1 MKKHPIEFVKS
12 NRFDVA
18 AKYLYAKYREYN
30 FDTRFAEDVYY
41 QHLKVWNN
49 FNEIDNENKNT
60 FENFKETFHNII
72 DSIKNDGFDSAQGT
86 LPITSDEKLLNGS
99 HRLAA
104 SLLHDVPIECHV
116 TETMGEG
123 QLDCSGSYFS
133 NRGLSGFYMDAMSTE
148 YARLDT
154 KTLVITFF
162 PSATVNQ
169 QGMQTAEQMISE
181 HCDIISAK
189 TILWENN
196 APLNVARQLY
206 LGESWGLNW
215 DNNFSGFISGTALC
229 FTNTAPMVAVLV
241 VPRPHVDPVVFK
253 NHLRDIFGLGKHS
266 CHINDTHEE
275 TMRICRVFFNGN
287 SIHHLNK
294 SKNVFWPSF
303 QSQFDYY
310 KKYIKANNLDPENY
324 CITASSVLSLYGL
337 RQGQDLDY
345 LHRGDEIYGH
355 PDIHSHNQEIEKYTM
370 SKDEIMFNPQN
381 HFWHDGV
388 KVASVNVVRSLKQ
401 KRGEPKDHR
410 DIELMETL

>member
-215 DNNFSGFISGTALC
+215 DNNFSGF
-229 FTNTAPMVAVLV
+229 M
-241 VPRPHVDPVVFK
+241 
-253 NHLRDIFGLGKHS
+253 
-266 CHINDTHEE
+266 
-275 TMRICRVFFNGN
+275 
-287 SIHHLNK
+287 
-294 SKNVFWPSF
+294 
-303 QSQFDYY
+303 
-310 KKYIKANNLDPENY
+310 
-324 CITASSVLSLYGL
+324 
-337 RQGQDLDY
+337 
-345 LHRGDEIYGH
+345 
-355 PDIHSHNQEIEKYTM
+355 
-370 SKDEIMFNPQN
+370 
-381 HFWHDGV
+381 
-388 KVASVNVVRSLKQ
+388 
-401 KRGEPKDHR
+401 
-410 DIELMETL
+410 